1 MKELLDVYRSQ
12 FKVSLAT
19 ELQYRL
25 EVLIWLFG
33 STLEPVVYLVVWATV
48 ANANG
53 GSVGGYTA
61 SGFAAY
67 FIVMMLVNHVT
78 FTWIMFEFE
87 TRIREGAFSPK
98 LLRPIHPIHADVAD
112 NLTYKLVGLVA
123 LVPVAIALTVAF
135 GATYP
140 LTLGRIL
147 AFGPVI
153 FLAFVLR
160 FTVEWTLSLAA
171 FWTTRVGAINQMYNL
186 AVIFLAGQMAPLS
199 LFPAPVQTLAGILP
213 YRWMVAFPV
222 ELILG
227 KVDRSGIWLGLA
239 MQVVWVV
246 ASLVLLNVVWRF
258 AARRYSAVGA

>member
-1 MKELLDVYRSQ
+1 VRGLLDVYRSQ

-33 STLEPVVYLVVWATV
+33 STLEPIVYLVVWSTV
-48 ANANG
+48 ARANG

-61 SGFAAY
+61 AGFAAY
-67 FIVMMLVNHVT
+67 YIVMMLVNHMT

-112 NLTYKLVGLVA
+112 NVTYKLVGLVA
-123 LVPVAIALTVAF
+123 LVPVAIILSIVF

-140 LTLGRIL
+140 VT
-147 AFGPVI
+147 PVRV
-153 FLAFVLR
+153 LAFVPVIALAFALR
-160 FTVEWTLSLAA
+160 FAVEWTLALLA
-171 FWTTRVGAINQMYNL
+171 FWTTRVSAINQMYNL
-186 AVIFLAGQMAPLS
+186 AVLFLAGQMAPLS
-199 LFPAPVQTLAGILP
+199 LFPAPVQTLAAILP

-227 KVDRSGIWLGLA
+227 RVDRSGIFTGIAIQLGWLA
-239 MQVVWVV
+239 V
-246 ASLVLLNVVWRF
+246 SLIVLNVTWRF